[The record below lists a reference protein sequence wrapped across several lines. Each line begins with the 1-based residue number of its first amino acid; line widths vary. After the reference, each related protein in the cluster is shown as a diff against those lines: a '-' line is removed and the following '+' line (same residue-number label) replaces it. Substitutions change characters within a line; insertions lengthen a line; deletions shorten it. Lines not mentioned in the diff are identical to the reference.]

1 MAKSCISFFDLLI
14 SYGFVV
20 VFWWVFCLCV
30 FLGPICYQS
39 WICGILELWSFFFAA
54 DRFSYSAVVS
64 CRRRCPK
71 VAFLSS
77 SSSSSSS
84 ILGVSSSLLF
94 GESTVVLVRLCFHSR
109 RRRSWSRQCRFSFFL
124 VPCGSLMDCT
134 IADDARKQGIK
145 IDVLVVSGGCC
156 WQLNL
161 ERRGKKK
168 EWTFVLI

>member
-20 VFWWVFCLCV
+20 VLCFDGSV
-30 FLGPICYQS
+30 FLGPISYQNL
-39 WICGILELWSFFFAA
+39 ICGILELWSFFFAA
-54 DRFSYSAVVS
+54 DRFSFSAVVS

-77 SSSSSSS
+77 SSSSSL

-134 IADDARKQGIK
+134 IADEASKQGIK
-145 IDVLVVSGGCC
+145 LDVFVSSGGFC
-156 WQLNL
+156 
-161 ERRGKKK
+161 
-168 EWTFVLI
+168 